1 MTNKQLLEL
10 LCDFYQ
16 VQKEVVL
23 SMLDAIDM
31 FERGR
36 EIPMWYALFQW
47 CEDRDLREE
56 YWGEFK
62 HYYPDAMAL
71 KEGVSYDYVD

>member
-1 MTNKQLLEL
+1 MTDRQMLHR
-10 LCDFYQ
+10 LCDFFSLQ
-16 VQKEVVL
+16 QHVVL

-47 CEDRDLREE
+47 CEAKDEREE
-56 YWGEFK
+56 YWGRFK
-62 HYYPDAMAL
+62 HHYPDAMAL
-71 KEGVSYDYVD
+71 KEGVSYDY

>member
-1 MTNKQLLEL
+1 MTDRQLLAL

-36 EIPMWYALFQW
+36 DIPMWYALFQW
-47 CEDRDLREE
+47 CEARDEREDF
-56 YWGEFK
+56 WKRFK

-71 KEGVSYDYVD
+71 KEGRSFDQY

>member
-1 MTNKQLLEL
+1 MTDKQLLDR
-10 LCDFYQ
+10 LCDFFSLQ
-16 VQKEVVL
+16 QHVVL

-47 CEDRDLREE
+47 CEAKDEREE

-62 HYYPDAMAL
+62 YYYPDAIAL
-71 KEGVSYDYVD
+71 KEGVSYDY